1 LKINNINEENN
12 NLSEDYISVVNNEI
26 EKDNFNEEINS
37 NEINILIKNC
47 YKIINNKIYNLNKNT
62 ILKEKIKTIIIFRKI
77 SNIIFLSII

>member
-1 LKINNINEENN
+1 MKINNINEENN